1 MENQYYLGIDLDD
14 QYAVISYFQPK
25 MKEPETFSMVAG
37 SEIFQ
42 IPLLLAKKRGLGQWF
57 IGEEAF
63 KLALKQGEQ
72 TLGKLL
78 SKALHGEKAFIEE
91 ECYLASELLALFLK
105 KLILLSGSLL
115 KPSVP
120 DRLVI
125 SLEKHSR
132 ESAGL
137 FFEMAPRLGLT
148 ADRITLID
156 RKESFYYFVCSQK
169 EELFLHDVCLYD
181 YRGEEMRCLTL
192 QRNVRTTP
200 QLVTLSG
207 EIRQMDGEKKDES
220 FQRILKDTLKE
231 HIVSSVYLVGSGF
244 EGDWMKESLAFL
256 CRGRRAFMGK
266 NLYSK
271 GACYAAAVREKQ
283 APWPY
288 VYIGDN
294 EMKVNVGLK
303 LKNKGQEE
311 FYTLIGAGEN
321 CYEAAGECEVLMSG
335 TPKIDVW
342 LQSPNSREAKVIN
355 LELSDLPE
363 RPDRAT
369 RLKITASPAS
379 DREVRVSIEDLG
391 FGGIFKSSGK
401 TWEHVVSL

>member
-1 MENQYYLGIDLDD
+1 MDNQYFLGIDLDD
-14 QYAVISYFQPK
+14 QFAIISYFQPK
-25 MKEPETFSMVAG
+25 MKEPETVSMVAG

-57 IGEEAF
+57 IGEEAL

-72 TLGKLL
+72 AQGMLL
-78 SKALHGEKAFIEE
+78 SKALNGEKAFLEE
-91 ECYLASELLALFLK
+91 ECYPAFELLALFLK
-105 KLILLSGSLL
+105 KLIRLSGSLL
-115 KPSVP
+115 QPSVP

-125 SLEKHSR
+125 TLETLSG
-132 ESAGL
+132 ESAEL
-137 FFEMAPRLGLT
+137 FFNMAPKLGLT

-156 RKESFYYFVCSQK
+156 RKESFYYFACSQK

-181 YRGEEMRCLTL
+181 YRGEEMRCLRL
-192 QRNVRTTP
+192 ERNVRTTP

-207 EIRQMDGEKKDES
+207 EIRQMDRDHEDVS

-231 HIVSSVYLVGSGF
+231 HIVSSVYLIGSGF

-271 GACYAAAVREKQ
+271 GACYAAAVREKLV
-283 APWPY
+283 PWPY
-288 VYIGDN
+288 VYIGDH
-294 EMKVNVGLK
+294 EMKVNVSLK

-311 FYTLIGAGEN
+311 FYTLVGAGEN
-321 CYEAAGECEVLMSG
+321 CYEAAGECEVLISG
-335 TPKIDVW
+335 TPEIDVW
-342 LQSPNSREAKVIN
+342 LQSPDSREAKVIN

-363 RPDRAT
+363 RPDKAT
-369 RLKITASPAS
+369 RLRITARPSS
-379 DREVRVSIEDLG
+379 DRRVLVSIEDLG
-391 FGGIFKSSGK
+391 FGDIFKSSGK
-401 TWEHVVSL
+401 TWEHVVAL